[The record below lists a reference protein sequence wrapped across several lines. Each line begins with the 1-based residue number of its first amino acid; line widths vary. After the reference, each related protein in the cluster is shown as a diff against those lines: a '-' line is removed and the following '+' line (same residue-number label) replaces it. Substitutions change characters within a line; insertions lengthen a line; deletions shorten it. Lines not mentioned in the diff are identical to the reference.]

1 MFTATIEFRGAARP
15 FDPEQKQCQPNMPW
29 IIQNKQ
35 KGYIRDIFYVMLLA
49 FTIANKRGNEFW
61 AER

>member
-35 KGYIRDIFYVMLLA
+35 KGYIRDIFYVML
-49 FTIANKRGNEFW
+49 
-61 AER
+61 